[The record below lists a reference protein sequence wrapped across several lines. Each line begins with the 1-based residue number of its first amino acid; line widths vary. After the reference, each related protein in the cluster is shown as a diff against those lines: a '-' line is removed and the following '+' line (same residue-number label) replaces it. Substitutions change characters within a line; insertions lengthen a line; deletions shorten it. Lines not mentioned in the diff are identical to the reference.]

1 MCLFCN
7 KGLYNIKV
15 SKGAKTRNRYNQVP
29 HLTQDTNGKVTNSQ
43 LDITNESQE
52 VSPFPTG
59 DHKAHINKRL
69 PRHSKQKPEKKPI
82 KDPQKKYRLG
92 TFSKIFYW
100 GGGGGLKGNFGYCPR
115 ASFLRR
121 EMGKVVW
128 VPSFDHFQIRLSTI
142 FKFASI
148 QVSDILRLVDI
159 SAFSGQKSN

>member
-43 LDITNESQE
+43 LDIINESQE
-52 VSPFPTG
+52 VSPFPAG

-82 KDPQKKYRLG
+82 KDPQKKYCLG

-100 GGGGGLKGNFGYCPR
+100 GGGGLR
-115 ASFLRR
+115 AISGIVHAHHSCG
-121 EMGKVVW
+121 GKRGKL
-128 VPSFDHFQIRLSTI
+128 SGSRLLTI